1 MERGSPE
8 DARRMSAKSGTE
20 KNTNS
25 TSTFFA
31 RRRETKSK
39 HESRGFVGYA
49 SPRVALETLRAAL
62 ARADALFPLS
72 VLGLLAGIVTGI
84 VIVAFRLV
92 SENALVLLGVMDNAE
107 NFEALSLEWRLALPI
122 AGALAIGLLFS
133 AVRPESRSVGPSHVM
148 AQLARHAG
156 WLPWRNAVMQF
167 VGGAVSIACG
177 HSVGREGPVIHIGAT
192 SASLFGQW
200 LRLPNNSIRT
210 LVGCGVAGS
219 IAASFNTPIA
229 GVVLAMEVVLLE
241 YTLVGFAPV
250 ILAAMAAAAV
260 SRVVYGPDPAFAVP
274 SLQLVSLFELPYVFL
289 LGVAVGCLAAA
300 YVWGTRTLELRSRH
314 LPLTLRTTVAGAI
327 TGACALV
334 APEVMG
340 LGYDTVQAALL
351 GQIGLAALVAI
362 VLLKL
367 VATVACG
374 GLGLPGG
381 LIGPMVVMGA
391 TAGGALGIVGGWLIP
406 DGGASAPFYA
416 TLGVVAM
423 MGASLQAPLA
433 ALMAILELTA
443 NPHTLLPGM
452 AAVIPALLVARSVF
466 GQEAIFVALLRGRG
480 LDYRFDP
487 VALSLERTGVSAV
500 MNRRFARAA
509 LEADDSVLAQ
519 VLATAP
525 DWLLVTNERDVV
537 GLLRPPALD
546 DAAAEAE
553 AGGEAAR
560 SALGQALRTAPHFIV
575 VSPHATLREAMR
587 RLDESDN
594 ELALVCED
602 AFARGGS
609 NPRVEHVR
617 GVLERAALDLHRAR

>member
-1 MERGSPE
+1 
-8 DARRMSAKSGTE
+8 MSSQSGRQ
-20 KNTNS
+20 KRS
-25 TSTFFA
+25 KPTSAFFA
-31 RRRETKSK
+31 RIGETKLKREPGS
-39 HESRGFVGYA
+39 FIGYA
-49 SPRVALETLRAAL
+49 SPRVALEALRATL

-72 VLGLLAGIVTGI
+72 VLGLLAGIVTGAA
-84 VIVAFRLV
+84 IVAFRLV
-92 SENALVLLGVMDNAE
+92 SESALVLAGLMDNAE
-107 NFEALSLEWRLALPI
+107 NFEALSREWRLALPI
-122 AGALAIGLLFS
+122 AGGLVIGLLFR

-229 GVVLAMEVVLLE
+229 GVVFAMEVVLLE
-241 YTLVGFAPV
+241 YTLAGFAPV
-250 ILAAMAAAAV
+250 ILAAMAATAM
-260 SRVVYGPDPAFAVP
+260 SRIVYGPDPAFAVP
-274 SLQLVSLFELPYVFL
+274 PLQLASLLELPYVVL

-300 YVWGTRTLELRSRH
+300 YVWGTRTLDLRSRR
-314 LPLTLRTTVAGAI
+314 LPLTLRTTAAGAI
-327 TGACALV
+327 TGVCALV
-334 APEVMG
+334 APQVMG

-351 GQIGLAALVAI
+351 GQFGLATLVTIA
-362 VLLKL
+362 LLKL

-391 TAGGALGIVGGWLIP
+391 TAGGALGLVGEWLMP
-406 DGGASAPFYA
+406 QGGASAAFYA

-423 MGASLQAPLA
+423 MGASLHAPLA

-500 MNRRFARAA
+500 MNRRYARAA
-509 LEADDSVLAQ
+509 LEADAAVLEQ

-525 DWLLVTNERDVV
+525 DWLLVTKERDVTGIV
-537 GLLRPPALD
+537 RPPALD
-546 DAAAEAE
+546 GAAAHGSGDVAQ
-553 AGGEAAR
+553 
-560 SALGQALRTAPHFIV
+560 SALEAALRTAPRFII
-575 VSPHATLREAMR
+575 VSPHATLREAMQ
-587 RLDESDN
+587 RLDESSA
-594 ELALVCED
+594 ELALVCEGAD
-602 AFARGGS
+602 ARAAG
-609 NPRVEHVR
+609 NAKAEQVR
-617 GVLERAALDLHRAR
+617 GVLERAALDLRAAR